1 MMSVRVQAVSIPDF
15 VNHKEKKIM
24 FYVVTGDAGDLE
36 GWTAKTLAIALEQSS
51 KLKQVGVS
59 EIVCKPR
66 QGGGGGLFEDD
77 GSPAE
82 GSWESENVIKIID
95 LIIQEGE

>member
-1 MMSVRVQAVSIPDF
+1 
-15 VNHKEKKIM
+15 M
-24 FYVVTGDAGDLE
+24 FYVVTGDVDDLE
-36 GWTAKTLAIALEQSS
+36 GWTAVTLAIALEQSE
-51 KLKQVGVS
+51 KLKQAGVT

-66 QGGGGGLFEDD
+66 QSGGGGLFEDD

-82 GSWESENVIKIID
+82 DSWETANVEKIID